1 MLTTIYTILCAYI
14 LYVGCMSITE
24 KAMNGDDDQMRSPTK
39 SDTLRST
46 DSASGGETLEERSS
60 KEVTQQ
66 HVDMEGESK
75 RVCYN
80 IEGDSKREVFCH
92 NFEGDSERVRFITIL
107 RVIARE

>member
-1 MLTTIYTILCAYI
+1 
-14 LYVGCMSITE
+14 MSITE

-75 RVCYN
+75 RV
-80 IEGDSKREVFCH
+80 
-92 NFEGDSERVRFITIL
+92 RFIMILRVIARERCFVTIL